1 MCFRKVF
8 LDMYVFATPF
18 DDSHDSSRIS
28 LQGLVEEHMVLVSP
42 NLVPTGSARSHP
54 RTTCTNTFVKHTLG
68 CLIWINVSGV
78 VFRISAICF

>member
-54 RTTCTNTFVKHTLG
+54 SPCLSCLLCTITYGTMPNTTP
-68 CLIWINVSGV
+68 
-78 VFRISAICF
+78 A